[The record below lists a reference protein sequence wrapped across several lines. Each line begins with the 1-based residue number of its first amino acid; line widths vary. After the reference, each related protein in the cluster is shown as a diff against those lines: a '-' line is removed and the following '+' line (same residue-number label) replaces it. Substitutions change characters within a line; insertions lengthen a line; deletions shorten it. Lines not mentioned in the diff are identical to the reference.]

1 MEIKNAIGTY
11 YGLTGG
17 ALQSITKTLVDVR
30 NACAHHT
37 KLFNKKNWQI
47 VKVLEIDS
55 VV

>member
-1 MEIKNAIGTY
+1 MEVKNAIGGY

-37 KLFNKKNWQI
+37 KLFDKKNWQI
-47 VKVLEIDS
+47 VKVPEIDM